1 MSWRRLE
8 DVLKMSWKRLEDVL
22 KTSWKRLED
31 DLKTY
36 DQDEYVR
43 LDEDVFVFWRR
54 MSKANILVLIKTSW
68 RRLLK
73 TKTKDVFKTL
83 LSRQMFAGY
92 ITKIGIWHYYYVVTT
107 LLLNIIFDFFI
118 VTKYCHGRLFV
129 VTVATLLRV
138 VFTTSF
144 CKTWSHS
151 KLIITGT

>member
-1 MSWRRLE
+1 
-8 DVLKMSWKRLEDVL
+8 MSWKRLEDVL

-73 TKTKDVFKTL
+73 TKTKDVFKTS